1 MNLRQILKANPFV
14 KRLGK
19 KINIDRAFKKDSAD
33 FKKYYVEEAVLN
45 NDFSYSIMLLVHSL
59 EKGMCMPNPRPFG
72 VEKVHELISY
82 LKSMESLSLNEFE
95 YRLGLSILDSW
106 CKFFEKHDWTNESIY
121 KEVKVFL
128 NNKNIVEIE
137 SGYKEYIVENQD
149 LSEEYSKVIVSRH
162 SVRDFKEDKLRIED
176 IEFAI
181 IETPTACNRQ
191 MCSILY
197 IDSQDIKELLDK
209 KIIGLPGFNKPV
221 TQYFVI
227 TYDLAAFAYSGERQ
241 QGMFNAGLCTT
252 NFINGLHAKGIG
264 SCCLQY
270 YKKHNII
277 PCSVRKTKKEI
288 FRIV

>member
-106 CKFFEKHDWTNESIY
+106 
-121 KEVKVFL
+121 
-128 NNKNIVEIE
+128 
-137 SGYKEYIVENQD
+137 
-149 LSEEYSKVIVSRH
+149 
-162 SVRDFKEDKLRIED
+162 
-176 IEFAI
+176 
-181 IETPTACNRQ
+181 
-191 MCSILY
+191 
-197 IDSQDIKELLDK
+197 
-209 KIIGLPGFNKPV
+209 
-221 TQYFVI
+221 
-227 TYDLAAFAYSGERQ
+227 
-241 QGMFNAGLCTT
+241 
-252 NFINGLHAKGIG
+252 
-264 SCCLQY
+264 
-270 YKKHNII
+270 
-277 PCSVRKTKKEI
+277 
-288 FRIV
+288 